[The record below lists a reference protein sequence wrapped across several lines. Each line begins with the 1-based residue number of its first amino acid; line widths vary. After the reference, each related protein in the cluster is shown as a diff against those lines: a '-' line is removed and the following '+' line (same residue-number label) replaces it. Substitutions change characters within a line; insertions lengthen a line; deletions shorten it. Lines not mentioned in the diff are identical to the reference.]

1 MREIDCR
8 IRKATES
15 FLIGTIKGYRR
26 FISPVFPSS
35 CIYNPTCSVYAE
47 TAIRMHGVIR
57 GLRLAILRLLR
68 CHPFREGGYDPVP
81 DKWEMRK

>member
-1 MREIDCR
+1 MSQKDCR
-8 IRKATES
+8 RRKATES
-15 FLIGTIKGYRR
+15 LLIGTIKGYRK

-35 CIYNPTCSVYAE
+35 CIYTPTCSVYAE
-47 TAIRMHGVIR
+47 TAIRRYGVIK

-81 DKWEMRK
+81 EEWESRK